1 MGSPVYKPQ
10 QTKLEQACEGKFYER
25 YGSNPPT
32 PDGWYTK
39 HVLSAEDRED
49 ARRMSSLLWRVY
61 EQAFMDGFAARLS
74 GVQDE
79 RETTDTAPAS
89 QA

>member
-10 QTKLEQACEGKFYER
+10 QTKLDMVLEQKFYER
-25 YGSNPPT
+25 YGGIGKP
-32 PDGWYTK
+32 GWFLDY
-39 HVLSAEDRED
+39 VRDNNEGG
-49 ARRMSSLLWRVY
+49 RMAGLLWHVY
-61 EQAFMDGFAARLS
+61 QQAFYDGFVAKLS